1 MTTTIVSV
9 RVTPKAK
16 QAQIKV
22 EDIEGQR
29 VLRIYVTVAPEDGK
43 ANRAVMRALADYF
56 DVPRTRIKLLSGAK
70 QRDKRF
76 SIDADVTV

>member
-1 MTTTIVSV
+1 MATTIVSV

-22 EDIEGQR
+22 EDIDGQR
-29 VLRIYVTVAPEDGK
+29 VLKVYVTVAPEDGK
-43 ANRAVMRALADYF
+43 ANRAVMRALSDYF
-56 DVPRTRIKLLSGAK
+56 DVPRTHIKLLSGAK

-76 SIDADVTV
+76 AIDAQINV